1 MSRVLL
7 ESAVL
12 CAARSCREA
21 EFLEVGHS
29 VEMNKSSRDHQ
40 DVKELVGV
48 ELQMADRETLLK
60 QTNKPTDRP
69 TDQQTN
75 KRARYPY
82 PDIALSREEPFGDA
96 SGVQAGSGDVE
107 AGHEQQPAHLSH
119 GGGSDRTLADDK
131 VKRGNHAAQTQ
142 TYKHA

>member
-69 TDQQTN
+69 TNQQTN
-75 KRARYPY
+75 E
-82 PDIALSREEPFGDA
+82 PDILTQISHFPGKNR
-96 SGVQAGSGDVE
+96 SGMRAAYRQAPVM
-107 AGHEQQPAHLSH
+107 
-119 GGGSDRTLADDK
+119 
-131 VKRGNHAAQTQ
+131 
-142 TYKHA
+142 